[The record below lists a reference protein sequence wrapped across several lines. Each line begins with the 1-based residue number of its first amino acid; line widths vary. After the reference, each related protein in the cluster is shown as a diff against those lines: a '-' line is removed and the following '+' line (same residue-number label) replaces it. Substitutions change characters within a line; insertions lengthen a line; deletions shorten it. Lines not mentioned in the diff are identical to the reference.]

1 MDHVP
6 EFSLPN
12 VAVGPDP
19 YSIAERPDDV
29 HFVVLFFQR
38 DDYCT
43 NCRKQV
49 QALADAVEEFRAR
62 DAEIVSIL
70 PEPEATVAEWQE
82 RYDLP
87 YPLLADPDASVGE
100 AYDQPVRFGILGKLS
115 DFFGR
120 MPAVVIVDRRG
131 DDPEIAYAYQ
141 GTSTF
146 DRPEIDEVLAELD
159 ELRTGD
165 AVRAE

>member
-19 YSIAERPDDV
+19 YSISDRPDDV
-29 HFVVLFFQR
+29 RFVVLFFQR

-49 QALADAVEEFRAR
+49 QALADAVEEFAAR
-62 DAEIVSIL
+62 DAEIVSVL

-82 RYDLP
+82 RYGLP
-87 YPLLADPDASVGE
+87 YPLLADPDASVGD

-120 MPAVVIVDRRG
+120 MPTVVIVDRRG
-131 DDPEIAYAYQ
+131 EEPEVAYVHQ

-159 ELRTGD
+159 ELRDG
-165 AVRAE
+165 EKIKPE